1 MATATQQ
8 TAVQKQRNHRGG
20 RPSLAD
26 DERRCIRVQ
35 PSFTFAEFA
44 AVEEKAEA
52 LGVEVSEWLRI
63 ASLGETVKTV
73 PAINRI
79 AYAELA
85 RLAANLNQLAAKA
98 NSNAGL
104 DADDV
109 TKTTGAAH
117 LIVQKLRAELLGKG
131 VLQ

>member
-8 TAVQKQRNHRGG
+8 TAGQKQRINRGG
-20 RPSLAD
+20 RPALPD
-26 DERRCIRVQ
+26 DERRCIRIQ
-35 PSFTFAEFA
+35 PSFTYAEFS

-63 ASLGETVKTV
+63 SALGETVKTV
-73 PAINRI
+73 PAVNRI
-79 AYAELA
+79 VYAELA

-98 NSNAGL
+98 NSNLGL
-104 DADDV
+104 DADHV

-117 LIVQKLRAELLGKG
+117 LLVQKLRAELLGKG

>member
-8 TAVQKQRNHRGG
+8 TTSTKQRVHRGG
-20 RPSLAD
+20 RPALAE
-26 DERRCIRVQ
+26 DERRCIRIQ

-63 ASLGETVKTV
+63 SALGETVKTV

-79 AYAELA
+79 AYAELS

-98 NSNAGL
+98 NSNLGL

-109 TKTTGAAH
+109 TKITGAAH

-131 VLQ
+131 ALQ

>member
-8 TAVQKQRNHRGG
+8 TAGQKQRINRGG
-20 RPSLAD
+20 RPALPD
-26 DERRCIRVQ
+26 DERRCIRIQ
-35 PSFTFAEFA
+35 PSFTYAEFTT
-44 AVEEKAEA
+44 VEEKAEA

-73 PAINRI
+73 PTINRI

-98 NSNAGL
+98 NSNLGL

-109 TKTTGAAH
+109 TKTTSAAH
-117 LIVQKLRAELLGKG
+117 LILQKLRAELLGKG

>member
-8 TAVQKQRNHRGG
+8 TTSTKQRINRGG
-20 RPSLAD
+20 RPALAEE
-26 DERRCIRVQ
+26 ERRCMRIQ
-35 PSFTFAEFA
+35 PSFTYAEFA

-52 LGVEVSEWLRI
+52 LGVDVSEWLRI

-104 DADDV
+104 NTDDV
-109 TKTTGAAH
+109 TTTTSAAH
-117 LIVQKLRAELLGKG
+117 AIVQKLRAELLGKG